1 MNKKTVAMF
10 DVILLSVIAI
20 IVTLGSCAGSTPTI
34 EINEDGYWVINGET
48 TDVLAKGEKCD
59 SGIASPIDENPQG
72 LDFCLKDDGTYVVEI
87 GLAKYLSK
95 IEVPAVY
102 KGKPVTEVGAFGYAT
117 GSNTVL
123 KEIIIPD
130 SVTSIGNSAFSGC
143 RSLTSIIIPDSVTS
157 IGDHAFYNCTSLTIY
172 CEAASQ
178 PSGWDS
184 DWNYSNR
191 PVVWGYKG

>member
-48 TDVLAKGEKCD
+48 TDVLAKGEK
-59 SGIASPIDENPQG
+59 DENPQG
-72 LDFCLKDDGTYVVEI
+72 LDFCLKDDGTYAVEI

-143 RSLTSIIIPDSVTS
+143 DNLTGVVIPDSVTS
-157 IGDHAFYNCTSLTIY
+157 IGDHAFYDCSNLTIY